1 MWSSSPS
8 PPLNRTGGDP
18 ARTARSS
25 GPKLLGVQWAI
36 LAQMCLQRLMLASL
50 TLASRRLCWDKV
62 GLHVHRESSGRSAM
76 PSSQDACYFGH
87 VQQNSDQRAP
97 HDLGHLAAM
106 ETPGADGLRPFFL
119 G

>member
-25 GPKLLGVQWAI
+25 GPRLLGVQWET

-62 GLHVHRESSGRSAM
+62 GLPVHGSPQAAVLCPARRM
-76 PSSQDACYFGH
+76 PATLVTYSKTLTSE
-87 VQQNSDQRAP
+87 P
-97 HDLGHLAAM
+97 P
-106 ETPGADGLRPFFL
+106 TT
-119 G
+119 